1 MISTIG
7 DISAATTTADTSSS
21 SSTLSQEDFL
31 EILIAQMQN
40 QDPLEPMN
48 NTDYTAV
55 LAQFSSLAQLSSI
68 STKLDDLAESVES
81 SSAANA
87 TNLIGKEVSAAGD
100 TITVSDSSTNIIY
113 NLSEDAA
120 TVEVNVYDEDGI
132 LTTTFLLGDQSAGL
146 QSVIWDTTDVD
157 SGDYNVVVSAYDSDG
172 NTITTDTYITGTV
185 TGVTAE
191 SGTLCVVVSGQN
203 IPYDDIVSIQDA
215 SA

>member
-7 DISAATTTADTSSS
+7 DISAATTATDTSSTG
-21 SSTLSQEDFL
+21 STLSQEDFL

-40 QDPLEPMN
+40 QDPLEPMD

-68 STKLDDLAESVES
+68 STRLDDLAESVES

-87 TNLIGKEVSAAGD
+87 TNLIGKEIWASGD
-100 TITVSDSSTNIIY
+100 TVSVTDSSTNIVY

-120 TVEVNVYDEDGI
+120 TVEVDVYDEDGI
-132 LTTTFLLGDQSAGL
+132 LTTTFLLGNQSAGL

-157 SGDYNVVVSAYDSDG
+157 SGEYSVVVSAYDSNG
-172 NTITTDTYITGTV
+172 NTVETDSYISGKV

-191 SGTLCVVVSGQN
+191 SGTLCVVVNDQN
-203 IPYDDIVSIQDA
+203 IPYNDIVSIQDA